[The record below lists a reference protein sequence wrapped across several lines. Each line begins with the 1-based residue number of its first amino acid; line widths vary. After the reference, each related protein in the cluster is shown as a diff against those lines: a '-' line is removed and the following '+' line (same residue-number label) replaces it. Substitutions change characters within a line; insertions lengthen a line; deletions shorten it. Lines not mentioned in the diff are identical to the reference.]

1 MLTFNHMARSLHRN
15 CSKLTAM
22 KKSIPF
28 LSLVI
33 IFSFL
38 NPSIYSAQNDTD
50 NNLKLFG
57 EVLGNEK
64 SDITVYQN
72 VDDDWKLI
80 RSLKS
85 RSKYTL
91 ELDNNF
97 NHYIVFGRKDGLIKF
112 LYVDQN
118 NSGKMKMNFNITF
131 DDFSTKN
138 IRIYKASNSENYT
151 AEVNKKKYR
160 EINMNKLQIDPTI
173 ITVK

>member
-1 MLTFNHMARSLHRN
+1 MA
-15 CSKLTAM
+15 
-22 KKSIPF
+22 
-28 LSLVI
+28 
-33 IFSFL
+33 
-38 NPSIYSAQNDTD
+38 PSINFAQNN

-72 VDDDWKLI
+72 VNDDWKII
-80 RSLKS
+80 RSVKS

-91 ELDNNF
+91 ELDNNY
-97 NHYIVFGRKDGLIKF
+97 NHYIVFKRKDGLIKF

-118 NSGKMKMNFNITF
+118 GGEQMKMNFDITF

-151 AEVNKKKYR
+151 AEVKKKKYR
-160 EINMNKLQIDPTI
+160 EINVNTLQIDPEAVTL
-173 ITVK
+173 K